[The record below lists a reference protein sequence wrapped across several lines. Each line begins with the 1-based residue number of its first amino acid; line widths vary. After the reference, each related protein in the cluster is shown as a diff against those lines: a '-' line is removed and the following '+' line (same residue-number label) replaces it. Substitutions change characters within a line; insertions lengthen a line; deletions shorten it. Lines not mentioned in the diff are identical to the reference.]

1 MTQHQTPAPM
11 TPNEHYA
18 YGVSLLKGCE
28 RLFEVDT
35 LAAAHQAALAQ
46 AHFSAATAGAC
57 LNLAASQL
65 PGATEAIPGEHADP
79 EAVSA

>member
-28 RLFEVDT
+28 SLFEVDT
-35 LAAAHQAALAQ
+35 TAAAHQAALAQ

-57 LNLAASQL
+57 LNLAATQL
-65 PGATEAIPGEHADP
+65 PGGTEVAPGEPAP
-79 EAVSA
+79 TEAVSA